1 MRTKLK
7 TDEKDYFF
15 NQQYQERSESR
26 RINLNDLLKR
36 SKEEKAKMKK
46 TNIFVFSAVFFSA
59 ALVVLIISYL

>member
-1 MRTKLK
+1 MRSKLK
-7 TDEKDYFF
+7 SNEESSFF
-15 NQQYQERSESR
+15 DHQYQERDEPR

-46 TNIFVFSAVFFSA
+46 TNVLVFSAVLCSA